1 MPKLILRC
9 NYLKNA
15 PPSHLANYM
24 NYISTREG
32 VEKIDNTCGLL
43 PATVKQKELIADILS
58 KIEDADRMHEYYDYL
73 QRPTRENATEFITQA
88 LENNIDIIAKKKNYI
103 DYLANRPRVEKIGT
117 HGLFSNEGESV
128 VLSRVAEEAANHPGV
143 IWTNVISL
151 RREDAERLG
160 YDSAAQWQALLRSRV
175 ELLCEN
181 YKIDSRNLKWYAAF
195 HNESHHPHV
204 HLVVYSTNPS
214 EGYLSPKG
222 IDTMRST
229 YAHDIFRQEFMSIYE
244 KRTQQREQ
252 LKEQA
257 NKSLLFLVQQMQSG
271 ICHHEKIAEQ
281 MKVLSKRLMNTSG
294 KKVYGYLKADVKA
307 IVNGIVDESAG
318 HHNAV
323 FVGVDKEGN
332 PRHIHKKGTCSD
344 GRSFRMNEDGSD
356 SSYGFGYAGSGNK
369 LYVFEAPID
378 FLSFLTLYPKNW
390 QKNSYIV
397 LNGVSEH
404 AMLQMLKDYSNLD
417 TVVLCLDHDPAGI
430 EACGRLAEILV
441 QNGYRQIKNLKSSC
455 KDWNEDLKLLHGE
468 EVIPA
473 QEHPKILECD
483 AWMEILKQVTDSV
496 DMKYAT
502 KESVCRYYQDIYNA
516 LKKGNGKEHLEDA
529 FDGGGML
536 LTGVLIRCMEKTGRE
551 LGRETSADEI
561 LDNLHK
567 RYRPHRDKGNYNTR
581 LRNMQK
587 AFEELM
593 EVFDKE
599 DLSLKENKEEF
610 VKKCMSLTME
620 CIKAHIFVATEYEEP
635 IQRKEMRME
644 CSQS

>member
-1 MPKLILRC
+1 FFAR
-9 NYLKNA
+9 
-15 PPSHLANYM
+15 
-24 NYISTREG
+24 
-32 VEKIDNTCGLL
+32 
-43 PATVKQKELIADILS
+43 Q
-58 KIEDADRMHEYYDYL
+58 
-73 QRPTRENATEFITQA
+73 
-88 LENNIDIIAKKKNYI
+88 
-103 DYLANRPRVEKIGT
+103 GT
-117 HGLFSNEGESV
+117 L
-128 VLSRVAEEAANHPGV
+128 
-143 IWTNVISL
+143 
-151 RREDAERLG
+151 
-160 YDSAAQWQALLRSRV
+160 Y
-175 ELLCEN
+175 
-181 YKIDSRNLKWYAAF
+181 
-195 HNESHHPHV
+195 
-204 HLVVYSTNPS
+204 
-214 EGYLSPKG
+214 
-222 IDTMRST
+222 
-229 YAHDIFRQEFMSIYE
+229 
-244 KRTQQREQ
+244 
-252 LKEQA
+252 
-257 NKSLLFLVQQMQSG
+257 
-271 ICHHEKIAEQ
+271 
-281 MKVLSKRLMNTSG
+281 
-294 KKVYGYLKADVKA
+294 
-307 IVNGIVDESAG
+307 ESAG

-332 PRHIHKKGTCSD
+332 PRHIHRKGPCSD

-356 SSYGFGYAGSGNK
+356 SSYCFGYAGAGNK

-378 FLSFLTLYPKNW
+378 FLSFLTLYPVNW
-390 QKNSYIV
+390 QLNSYIV

-404 AMLQMLKDYSNLD
+404 AMLQMLKDYPNLD

-441 QNGYRQIKNLKSSC
+441 QNGYRQIKNLQSSC

-483 AWMEILKQVTDSV
+483 AWMEILKQVIDSV

-502 KESVCRYYQDIYNA
+502 KENVCRYYQDIYNA

-536 LTGVLIRCMEKTGRE
+536 LTGVLIRCMEKTGKE
-551 LGRETSADEI
+551 LGRQTSANEI

-567 RYRPHRDKGNYNTR
+567 RYRPHKDKGNYNTR

-587 AFEELM
+587 AFEEVV
-593 EVFDKE
+593 EVFDKK